1 MNPIMHTVVVG
12 ILSYLIL
19 IIVLRISG
27 KRTLSKWNAFDFV
40 TTIALGS
47 ILATALTSTQ
57 VSLAQSVTAFIVIV
71 MLQFVITFTSVRSR
85 GVLKLIKSQP
95 TLLLFKGQYRLDAMQ
110 RERVAKAEIL
120 AAIREKGMADV
131 EQVHAVILETDGA
144 FSVIGNAGDHDSAL
158 EGVEGVSTQ

>member
-57 VSLAQSVTAFIVIV
+57 VSLDQSVTAFIVIV

-144 FSVIGNAGDHDSAL
+144 FSVIGTAGNQDSAL

>member
-1 MNPIMHTVVVG
+1 MNPIMHTIVVG
-12 ILSYLIL
+12 ILSYVAL
-19 IIVLRISG
+19 IIVLRVSG

-71 MLQFVITFTSVRSR
+71 LLQFVITFTSVRSR

-95 TLLLFKGQYRLDAMQ
+95 TLLLFKGQYCDDAMQ
-110 RERVAKAEIL
+110 RERVVKAEIL
-120 AAIREKGMADV
+120 AAVRERGMADI
-131 EQVHAVILETDGA
+131 EQVHAVVLETDGA
-144 FSVIGNAGDHDSAL
+144 FSVIASAGEYDSVL
-158 EGVEGVSTQ
+158 EGVEGVSSR

>member
-1 MNPIMHTVVVG
+1 MNPILHTIVVG

-19 IIVLRISG
+19 IIVLRVSG

-57 VSLAQSVTAFIVIV
+57 VSLAQSITAFVVIV
-71 MLQFVITFTSVRSR
+71 MLQFVITFFSVRSR

-95 TLLLFKGQYRLDAMQ
+95 TLLLFRGQYCCDAMQ
-110 RERVAKAEIL
+110 RERVAKTEIM

-131 EQVHAVILETDGA
+131 EKVHAVVLETDGS
-144 FSVIGNAGDHDSAL
+144 FSVIGSAGDHDSAL
-158 EGVEGVSTQ
+158 EGVDGLPGQ